1 MSERRDSYAAP
12 GAAPT
17 PVTWLDVIDEALA
30 DLSVDPERYT
40 LQVGFA
46 HELLQSIL
54 QGHAPLQ
61 RLLEEAEE
69 GEEDER
75 EGAGVV

>member
-1 MSERRDSYAAP
+1 MSERRVSYTAP
-12 GAAPT
+12 GAAPA

-40 LQVGFA
+40 LQVSFA
-46 HELLQSIL
+46 HDLVQEIL

-69 GEEDER
+69 GEDER
-75 EGAGVV
+75 EKAEVA

>member
-1 MSERRDSYAAP
+1 MSERRDSYTAP
-12 GAAPT
+12 GAAPA
-17 PVTWLDVIDEALA
+17 PLTWLDVVDEALA

-40 LQVGFA
+40 LQVSFA
-46 HELLQSIL
+46 HELVQSIL

-75 EGAGVV
+75 EGAGVA